1 MLTARP
7 DVYGFYGVL
16 AGEPVTRKGPFEI
29 DEADCGPLVGGDC
42 GAEVGEGPGVAEF
55 EGVGGV
61 EEVDA
66 FAVSIIQ
73 KVMRE
78 GGGIGLYRHVGTK
91 RFEYAR

>member
-7 DVYGFYGVL
+7 DIHGFYGVL
-16 AGEPVTRKGPFEI
+16 AGEPVTWKGPFEI

-42 GAEVGEGPGVAEF
+42 GAEVGQGPGVAEF

-66 FAVSIIQ
+66 FAVSIHKEE
-73 KVMRE
+73 KVR
-78 GGGIGLYRHVGTK
+78 GRRNRGVVPHNWYGNS
-91 RFEYAR
+91 

>member
-16 AGEPVTRKGPFEI
+16 AGEPVTGKGPFEI

-42 GAEVGEGPGVAEF
+42 GTEVGKGPGVAEF

-73 KVMRE
+73 KVIRGE
-78 GGGIGLYRHVGTK
+78 GIGLYRHVGTK